1 MEIISFHVNIAIFLS
16 LLVFHHGKSYN
27 TLSIS
32 PEFPTSASVSGLSFT
47 MDTLVLTKL
56 EAKPEGLPTH
66 TAYIGFFPSVDSLMN
81 DAVGTVAEAFATL
94 HTSEWFLP
102 CVASLM
108 PD

>member
-1 MEIISFHVNIAIFLS
+1 MEIISFRVNTAIFLS
-16 LLVFHHGKSYN
+16 LLVFHHGESY

-66 TAYIGFFPSVDSLMN
+66 TAYIGFLPSVDSLMD